1 MGQNIWSD
9 GRVKTPEACRTVSV
23 QAGCD
28 PSFSRWGFLT
38 LCTEGEVL
46 IKCTGCSNLL
56 TPWQGALQGT
66 LAYQCRGWWTSL
78 GTHQSEPH
86 WFGTRHFQSSASISS
101 WKASLKPD
109 RGSWLYLSGR
119 AWKSCQLVCFN
130 EIKNKINNKQNNNIN
145 TCIYNAERMKTAKHN
160 HCDNNSSQLP
170 NFNITNNL

>member
-1 MGQNIWSD
+1 MWAKTFALTALWKHPKHVEQFLYNRLWSLVFP
-9 GRVKTPEACRTVSV
+9 GEAS
-23 QAGCD
+23 
-28 PSFSRWGFLT
+28 SH
-38 LCTEGEVL
+38 TEGEVL

-119 AWKSCQLVCFN
+119 AWKSCQTRASM
-130 EIKNKINNKQNNNIN
+130 K
-145 TCIYNAERMKTAKHN
+145 YMKTRYIR
-160 HCDNNSSQLP
+160 S
-170 NFNITNNL
+170 NITTYTHAYIMQNRWKQQHIITVIIINLSYQTLI